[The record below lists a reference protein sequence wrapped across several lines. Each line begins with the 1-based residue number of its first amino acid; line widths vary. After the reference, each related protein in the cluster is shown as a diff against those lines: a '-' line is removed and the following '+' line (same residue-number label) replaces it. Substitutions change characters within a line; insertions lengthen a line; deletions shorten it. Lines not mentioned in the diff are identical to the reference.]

1 MAFVGVIKDL
11 SFFLKKK
18 SKGLL
23 VPLIGYI

>member
-11 SFFLKKK
+11 SFLKKKK